1 MSKKQNI
8 QYCGNC
14 GKYGHSYRKCL
25 APIISLGV
33 ILYKI
38 DSNHKINYLLIQRKD
53 TLGFVEFMRGKYNLE
68 NISYLYKLFEIMT
81 INERDNILKYN
92 FNTLWNQLWMNNNNK
107 QYHNEYESSKKKF
120 YLLKKGFYIDKE
132 YFTLDKIH
140 KNSNIIWKEPE
151 WGFPK
156 GRRNLKEND
165 INCAEREFNEETG
178 LCNDYYS
185 ILDIYKPIEET
196 FLGTNNIRYK
206 HIYYIAEANENIN
219 NYEFTIDKN
228 NFSQVSEIS
237 NIKWFTF
244 TEALKNI
251 RTYNIEKKN
260 VLEKIN
266 NILIKQ

>member
-1 MSKKQNI
+1 
-8 QYCGNC
+8 
-14 GKYGHSYRKCL
+14 
-25 APIISLGV
+25 
-33 ILYKI
+33 
-38 DSNHKINYLLIQRKD
+38 
-53 TLGFVEFMRGKYNLE
+53 
-68 NISYLYKLFEIMT
+68 MT

-237 NIKWFTF
+237 SHNY
-244 TEALKNI
+244 L
-251 RTYNIEKKN
+251 R
-260 VLEKIN
+260 
-266 NILIKQ
+266 